1 MAGES
6 NRNGNQF
13 MKTYNGH
20 ETQRMH
26 ELHGS
31 ELASF
36 LRRALAFTI
45 DLVLII
51 FLFLVIVSVLEPL
64 MLGNGVLKKGEELVF
79 NLNLNWYSSALT
91 VVYFALATYL
101 GNGKTPGKWIL
112 GIRTVSLVH
121 SKMTLWHSVER
132 ALGYGASLLEGGFG
146 FIQYFIHPNRRTLH
160 DRIGETIVIREIRRK
175 AKNMIPADFN
185 QEENLE

>member
-1 MAGES
+1 
-6 NRNGNQF
+6 

-26 ELHGS
+26 ELDGA

-36 LRRALAFTI
+36 VRRAFAIII
-45 DLVLII
+45 DLMLVVGLFILIAS
-51 FLFLVIVSVLEPL
+51 LLGPL
-64 MLGNGVLKKGEELVF
+64 LPGNGVIKKGDDLE
-79 NLNLNWYSSALT
+79 LNLDMNWYSSAFI
-91 VVYFALATYL
+91 VVYFVLATYL

-175 AKNMIPADFN
+175 D
-185 QEENLE
+185 EEA

>member
-1 MAGES
+1 
-6 NRNGNQF
+6 

-26 ELHGS
+26 ELDGA

-45 DLVLII
+45 DLAII
-51 FLFLVIVSVLEPL
+51 VGLFWIFATPLEPL
-64 MLGNGVLKKGEELVF
+64 LRRYGVLGEGEELIF
-79 NLNLNWYSSALT
+79 TLNLNWYSIAL
-91 VVYFALATYL
+91 VVLYFGLATYL

-112 GIRTVSLVH
+112 GIRTASLIH
-121 SKMTLWHSVER
+121 AKMTLWHSVER

-146 FIQYFIHPNRRTLH
+146 FIQFFIHPNRRTLH
-160 DRIGETIVIREIRRK
+160 DRIGETIVIRDIRQK
-175 AKNMIPADFN
+175 
-185 QEENLE
+185 EEEA

>member
-1 MAGES
+1 
-6 NRNGNQF
+6 

-26 ELHGS
+26 ELDGA

-36 LRRALAFTI
+36 VRRAFAIII
-45 DLVLII
+45 DLMLVVGLFILIAS
-51 FLFLVIVSVLEPL
+51 LLGPL
-64 MLGNGVLKKGEELVF
+64 LPGNGVIKKGDDLE
-79 NLNLNWYSSALT
+79 LNLDMNWYSSAFIVL
-91 VVYFALATYL
+91 YFVLATYL

-146 FIQYFIHPNRRTLH
+146 FIQFFIHPNRRTLH
-160 DRIGETIVIREIRRK
+160 DRIGETIVIRDIRRK
-175 AKNMIPADFN
+175 D
-185 QEENLE
+185 EET

>member
-1 MAGES
+1 MAGNS
-6 NRNGNQF
+6 KCNGNQF

-26 ELHGS
+26 ELDGA

-45 DLVLII
+45 DLAII
-51 FLFLVIVSVLEPL
+51 VGLFVAIATVLEPL

-101 GNGKTPGKWIL
+101 GNGKTPGKRML

-175 AKNMIPADFN
+175 DK
-185 QEENLE
+185 ET